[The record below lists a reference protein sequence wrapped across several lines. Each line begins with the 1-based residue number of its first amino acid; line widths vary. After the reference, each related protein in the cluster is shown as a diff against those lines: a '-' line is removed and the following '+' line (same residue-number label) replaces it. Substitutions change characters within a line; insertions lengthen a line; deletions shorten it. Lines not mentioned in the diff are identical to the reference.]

1 MSVAFVRVEQLRKGT
16 LMTPDIKRILVPLD
30 FSVNSSRA
38 LDYAHGMAVQFGAAI
53 HLVHVCEVP
62 TLMSASMDAYAIA
75 YSDWSQ
81 RLGEEAE
88 MQLVREKARL
98 TDVTVTTEVLFGNP
112 AASIIDAAG
121 ANHADLI
128 VMGTHG
134 HGAVMHMVMGN
145 VAERVVRGAP
155 CPVLTVREPRVKEVD
170 RGLAKKLAVAG
181 TVLAAFL
188 LIPAAASAQDQPMK
202 QSTPGAETF
211 RTYCATC
218 HGASARG
225 DGPLAASMRRKPANL
240 TEIAKRN
247 GGAFPSELIFKVIDG
262 RQPVR
267 GHGGPDMPAWGD
279 AFSRSREAGDDERV
293 KSVIQALVAYLEGI
307 QLRAAHD
314 QQQ

>member
-1 MSVAFVRVEQLRKGT
+1 
-16 LMTPDIKRILVPLD
+16 MTPDIKRILVPLD
-30 FSVNSSRA
+30 FSANSTRA
-38 LDYAHGMAVQFGAAI
+38 LDYAHGMALEFDAAI

-62 TLMSASMDAYAIA
+62 SMITASMDAYAIA
-75 YSDWSQ
+75 YTDWSQ
-81 RLGEEAE
+81 RLGEEANA
-88 MQLVREKARL
+88 QLMREAVRLKG
-98 TDVTVTTEVLFGNP
+98 VPITTEVLFGNP
-112 AASIIDAAG
+112 ALSIIDAAT
-121 ANHADLI
+121 ANNTDLI

-134 HGAVMHMVMGN
+134 HGAMMHMVMGN

-155 CPVLTVREPRVKEVD
+155 CPVLTVREPREREVKQGV
-170 RGLAKKLAVAG
+170 AKKLAVAG
-181 TVLAAFL
+181 AAMLASML
-188 LIPAAASAQDQPMK
+188 LLPASTFAQGQPK

-218 HGASARG
+218 HGLSATG

-247 GGAFPSELIFKVIDG
+247 NGVFPSEMVFKVIDG

-279 AFSRSREAGDDERV
+279 AFTRSREAGDEERV
-293 KSVIQALVAYLEGI
+293 KSVIQALVDYLDAI
-307 QLRAAHD
+307 QLRPTHE